1 MAYLTELN
9 EDDIKN
15 IIFKYELADC
25 VNITPIYEG
34 VQNSNYIITT
44 NNKKYILTIFED
56 KYVASNL
63 NNFLQLMLFL
73 NKSGFSCPVPIQDNK
88 RNIINLLS
96 NKPYS
101 LFTFLNGTSLKKY
114 RLSHFNLLG
123 ISIAKLHVITYNY
136 SKNIRQR
143 FNNSFYINAFK
154 DNRSLIL
161 KYNSN
166 IENIFNNVLH
176 DYRNLNKISMSK
188 GIIHGDLFPDNVLFN
203 KGKVSGFIDFYFSNS
218 DFLISDI
225 AIVIIAWGFH
235 STNYKL
241 NLNMAVVN
249 TLLKSYNSIRK
260 ISYNEL
266 LALNILCKIYCIR
279 FFLTR
284 LIDKKDKKDSSKVLT
299 KDPMEYIDKLI
310 YFDKQHINFEQV
322 ITHA

>member
-15 IIFKYELADC
+15 IVFKYQLADC

-88 RNIINLLS
+88 RNIINLVS

-101 LFTFLNGTSLKKY
+101 LFTFLNGTSLSKY
-114 RLSHFNLLG
+114 RLSHFKLLG
-123 ISIAKLHVITYNY
+123 IDIAKLHVITYNY

-176 DYRNLNKISMSK
+176 DYKNLNKISLSK

-203 KGKVSGFIDFYFSNS
+203 KEKISGFIDFYFSNY

-310 YFDKQHINFEQV
+310 YFDKHHINFEQV

>member
-88 RNIINLLS
+88 RNIINLVS

-101 LFTFLNGTSLKKY
+101 LFTFLNGTSLSKY
-114 RLSHFNLLG
+114 RLSHFKLLG
-123 ISIAKLHVITYNY
+123 IDIAKLHVITYNY

>member
-15 IIFKYELADC
+15 IVFKYQLADC

-143 FNNSFYINAFK
+143 FNNNFYINAFK

-176 DYRNLNKISMSK
+176 DYKNLNKISLSK

-203 KGKVSGFIDFYFSNS
+203 KEKISGFIDFYFSNY

>member
-101 LFTFLNGTSLKKY
+101 LFTFLNGTSLSKY
-114 RLSHFNLLG
+114 RLSHFKLLG
-123 ISIAKLHVITYNY
+123 IDIAKLHVITYNY

-143 FNNSFYINAFK
+143 FNNNFYINAFK

>member
-88 RNIINLLS
+88 RNIINLVS

-101 LFTFLNGTSLKKY
+101 LFTFLNGTSLSKY
-114 RLSHFNLLG
+114 RLSHFKLLG
-123 ISIAKLHVITYNY
+123 IDIAKLHVITYNY

-176 DYRNLNKISMSK
+176 DYKNLNKISLSK

>member
-88 RNIINLLS
+88 RNIINLVS

-101 LFTFLNGTSLKKY
+101 LFTFLNGTSLSKY
-114 RLSHFNLLG
+114 RLSHFKLLG
-123 ISIAKLHVITYNY
+123 IDIAKLHVITYNY

-143 FNNSFYINAFK
+143 FNNNFYINAFK

-176 DYRNLNKISMSK
+176 DYKNLNKISLSK

-310 YFDKQHINFEQV
+310 YFDKHHINFEQV

>member
-15 IIFKYELADC
+15 IVFKYQLADC

-88 RNIINLLS
+88 RNIINLVS

-241 NLNMAVVN
+241 NLNMAMVN

-310 YFDKQHINFEQV
+310 YFDKHHINFEQV

>member
-15 IIFKYELADC
+15 IVFKYQLADC

-88 RNIINLLS
+88 RNIINLVS

-101 LFTFLNGTSLKKY
+101 LFTFLNGTSLSKY
-114 RLSHFNLLG
+114 RLSHFKLLG
-123 ISIAKLHVITYNY
+123 IDIAKLHVITYNY

-143 FNNSFYINAFK
+143 FNNNFYINAFK

-203 KGKVSGFIDFYFSNS
+203 KGKVSGFIDFYFSNY

-241 NLNMAVVN
+241 NLNMAMVN

-310 YFDKQHINFEQV
+310 YFDKHHINFEQV